1 MHFDHLDELYPS
13 VLFGTKV
20 QEQDIYRSFCYV
32 GPDVVIISM
41 PTKNN
46 KYDMINGP

>member
-1 MHFDHLDELYPS
+1 MHFDHLNELYAS

-20 QEQDIYRSFCYV
+20 QEQDIYRSYV